1 MSAIGIVLAFFI
13 ALFVLMSLGIPVAY
27 AFLIVNAVAMWL
39 LVGFDG
45 GMSTLV
51 SASYES
57 VASFSLA
64 PIPLFIFMG
73 EVLSRSGCV
82 TMSFDAIGKMLGRM
96 PGRLSVLSILAGTVF
111 AATSGSTVAN
121 ASMLGSMLLPDMRR
135 RGYAKSMIIG
145 PILGAGS
152 LAMIIPPSGVA
163 VLLGGIAQISVADL
177 LIGGIVPGICMA
189 AGFLLYIMI
198 RCALNPALAPI
209 DEGSAEPFGE
219 RLKSLV
225 VHVLPL
231 ALLVFAVLGAILF
244 GIATPTESA
253 ALGVLAAFIVAAAY
267 RRLSFRVV
275 VDSVVET
282 VQISAAIL
290 LIVALATGFA
300 QALSLSGA
308 SRAVVTMVQ
317 SLDLTASQAVLIM
330 LAIVLVLGA
339 FLELVA
345 VMLICMP
352 LFMPVVMAH
361 QIDPVWFGLMV
372 LICLDVGQL
381 TPPFGMLLFV
391 MKSVVPKEVKMSDII
406 LASQPFV
413 AIELLIVV
421 LLFLFPQF
429 GLYLP
434 GVGD

>member
-1 MSAIGIVLAFFI
+1 
-13 ALFVLMSLGIPVAY
+13 
-27 AFLIVNAVAMWL
+27 MWL
-39 LVGFDG
+39 LAGFEG

-57 VASFSLA
+57 VAHFVLA
-64 PIPLFIFMG
+64 PIPLFILMG
-73 EVLSRSGCV
+73 EVLNRSGCI
-82 TMSFDAIGKMLGRM
+82 TKSLDALGNMLGRM

-121 ASMLGSMLLPDMRR
+121 ASMLGSMLVPDMRR
-135 RGYAKSMIIG
+135 RGYANSMIIG

-152 LAMIIPPSGVA
+152 LAMIIPPSGIA
-163 VLLGGIAQISVADL
+163 ILLGGIAQISVADL
-177 LIGGIVPGICMA
+177 LIGGILPGIAMA
-189 AGFLLYIMI
+189 FGFFLYIMI
-198 RCALNPALAPI
+198 RCALNPDLAPV
-209 DEGSAEPFGE
+209 DEGSSQPLNQ
-219 RLKSLV
+219 RLKALAI
-225 VHVLPL
+225 HVLPL

-244 GIATPTESA
+244 GVATPTESA
-253 ALGVLAAFIVAAAY
+253 ALGVVAAFLIAGAY

-275 VDSVVET
+275 LDSVVQT
-282 VQISAAIL
+282 VQVSAAIL

-308 SRAVVTMVQ
+308 TRAVVTMVQ
-317 SLDLTASQAVLIM
+317 SLDLSASQVILIM
-330 LAIVLVLGA
+330 LGVVLVLGA
-339 FLELVA
+339 FLELIA

-352 LFMPVVMAH
+352 LFMPVLAVH

-381 TPPFGMLLFV
+381 TPPFGMLLLV
-391 MKSVVPKEVKMSDII
+391 MKSVVPKEVKMPDII
-406 LASQPFV
+406 LASMPFV
-413 AIELLIVV
+413 AMELLIVL

-434 GVGD
+434 SVGR